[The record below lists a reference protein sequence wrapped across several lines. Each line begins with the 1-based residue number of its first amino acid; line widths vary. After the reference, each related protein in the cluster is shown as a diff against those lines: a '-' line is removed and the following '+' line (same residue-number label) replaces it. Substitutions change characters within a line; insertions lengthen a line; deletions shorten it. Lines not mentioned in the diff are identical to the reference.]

1 MVTRFGMSET
11 LGQAVLER
19 HTASYL
25 GENLLAARDTVLLP
39 ARVAFTMRRLPLTQ
53 FAVIGAVL
61 VAGWF
66 VLDAINHPRETT
78 GQYLRGEAD
87 LRKLIE

>member
-1 MVTRFGMSET
+1 MEW
-11 LGQAVLER
+11 LILVLI
-19 HTASYL
+19 
-25 GENLLAARDTVLLP
+25 LALPVLRLMLLP

>member
-1 MVTRFGMSET
+1 MEW
-11 LGQAVLER
+11 LILVLI
-19 HTASYL
+19 
-25 GENLLAARDTVLLP
+25 LALPVVRLMLLP
-39 ARVAFTMRRLPLTQ
+39 ARVALSVRRLPLTQ
-53 FAVIGAVL
+53 FAVVGAVL

-66 VLDAINHPRETT
+66 VLDAVNHPRETT

>member
-1 MVTRFGMSET
+1 MWRLQGRLLQGLVW
-11 LGQAVLER
+11 AV
-19 HTASYL
+19 A
-25 GENLLAARDTVLLP
+25 G
-39 ARVAFTMRRLPLTQ
+39 F
-53 FAVIGAVL
+53 VIGAVL